1 MSRKDVIDG
10 YMMNEKHVI
19 AEMLY
24 DTITRYENILS
35 NIAAMAEADKVIM
48 DAYEKKW
55 KTECLYRKEYL
66 RDCGKIYK
74 CYVPVEIEL
83 PLRTTGINEMIQPAS
98 SFHASCT
105 HPAINNT
112 TGKCMVCGRLA

>member
-35 NIAAMAEADKVIM
+35 NIAAIAEADKAIL

-55 KTECLYRKEYL
+55 KTEGLHGKEYL
-66 RDCGKIYK
+66 RDSGKAYK
-74 CYVPVEIEL
+74 GYTPAEIEL
-83 PLRTTGINEMIQPAS
+83 PLRTTGVNEMAYQATSGIK
-98 SFHASCT
+98 
-105 HPAINNT
+105 N
-112 TGKCMVCGRLA
+112 

>member
-24 DTITRYENILS
+24 DTITRYENMLS
-35 NIAAMAEADKVIM
+35 SMATIAEANQAVL

-55 KTECLYRKEYL
+55 KENGLFQKKYVH
-66 RDCGKIYK
+66 DCGKIYK
-74 CYVPVEIEL
+74 AWRPAEIEL
-83 PLRTTGINEMIQPAS
+83 PLRTTGVNEMIQATS
-98 SFHASCT
+98 R
-105 HPAINNT
+105 N
-112 TGKCMVCGRLA
+112 